1 MSSKLVAAL
10 LATTAVVGLV
20 RVPIAVAQT
29 DQPAASTGLEE
40 IVVTARRREERVQ
53 SVPIAITAFSQT
65 DIEKKQIHEIHDL
78 AQNVPSLSMAESQS
92 DSNGLYSG
100 QLRLR
105 GLPGTEIYFDD
116 VPIGNADLQPGTGIT
131 HGLSEGFLFDLD
143 DLEVL
148 KGPQGTLFGK
158 NSVGGLISIKPKKPT
173 DDYEGYLKVT
183 FGNYDDKQVEG
194 AVNIPVIQ
202 DKLLVRI
209 AGEMQQRDGYTHDV
223 ASGQD
228 LDNKNF
234 YAWRAS
240 VTLRPTDDIE
250 NDFVYDG
257 YWQDTDGS
265 GELVKHYNP
274 NLAFAPL
281 SVLAAGSP
289 AFLGALNAFGIANDP
304 VTLGRGPALTGLFS
318 ASTFVQTALGIKAAG
333 GASLYP
339 GSAAVFA
346 EQQALGPRAD
356 VGSSIQGI
364 GKDYFYGLTDTA
376 TWNITDDITLKNIA
390 AARIFKQLA
399 TADFAPLG
407 FPLLNIGVPGN
418 QRIWGDNSVQYTE
431 EFQLQGKSLGDKLT
445 WVAGGY
451 LEYDHP
457 LGNTLLG
464 SAALGATP
472 FGTVGY
478 YQFNIHTRSD
488 AVFAHG
494 TYDLS
499 DYVEGLSVTGGYRYT
514 WDYSSTGSRSTNGVN
529 AITRKSDG
537 TANNCGGTFG
547 NDNNCYQSVNA
558 YFSSYGW
565 NAGVEEQ
572 LDPQTLIY
580 VKAGNAYRPGAF
592 NLNVPAQYSKVQ
604 PEHDTDVEVGVKSDW
619 DLWGMHA
626 RTNADIFHT
635 DYKSIQVSQTVPIK
649 QGNVTKENSINENA
663 ASATL
668 EGGEFE
674 ATFLPYKGV
683 EIEPHA
689 SYLHASYGQYPTAFG
704 AISSGTNTPFD
715 FTPKW
720 QYAVTG
726 TYHLPLD
733 ESLGDIAVAVT
744 YSWYGHQYNTQL
756 LGEDYPIQP
765 SYENINARID
775 WTNVYQYPVDL
786 GFFMTNVQ
794 DNVHVIGATAL
805 YSSLGFTSVSYNAPR
820 MFGFSA
826 KYHFGAAAEPE
837 TAPAAYT
844 PPPAVAPAPSV
855 PNSYLVFFDF
865 NKSDL
870 TPQAVSI
877 VGQAAANAGPA
888 KITQLTVTGHTD
900 TVGSDA
906 YNMRLSRRRA
916 ESVAAQLEK
925 DGIPSSE
932 IAIVAKGKR
941 DLLVPT
947 ADGVKEPQNRRVQ
960 IVYSGGPTS

>member
-1 MSSKLVAAL
+1 MSSKLTVAL
-10 LATTAVVGLV
+10 LATTAIAGL
-20 RVPIAVAQT
+20 IAAPRAFAQS
-29 DQPAASTGLEE
+29 DQPAASAGSGLEE
-40 IVVTARRREERVQ
+40 VVVTARRREERVQ
-53 SVPIAITAFSQT
+53 SVPIAITAFSQAAI
-65 DIEKKQIHEIHDL
+65 DKKQIHEIHDL
-78 AQNVPSLSMAESQS
+78 AQNVPSLSFAASQS

-143 DLEVL
+143 DLEVI

-173 DDYEGYLKVT
+173 DDYEGYIKTT
-183 FGNYDDKQVEG
+183 FGNYNDKQVEG

-209 AGEMQQRDGYTHDV
+209 AGEMQQRDGYTKDV
-223 ASGQD
+223 ANGKD

-257 YWQDTDGS
+257 YWQDTNGS
-265 GELVKHYNP
+265 GELVKYYNP
-274 NLAFAPL
+274 KQVFATGAALGLPAPL
-281 SVLAAGSP
+281 ASLPITLGVGPNLSGLLNPATAVSTAIAA
-289 AFLGALNAFGIANDP
+289 LGAGAF
-304 VTLGRGPALTGLFS
+304 
-318 ASTFVQTALGIKAAG
+318 
-333 GASLYP
+333 SLYP
-339 GSAAVFA
+339 GSASVFA
-346 EQQALGPRAD
+346 QQQALGPRQD

-376 TWNITDDITLKNIA
+376 TWNFNDDITFKNIA

-418 QRIWGDNSVQYTE
+418 QQIWGDNSVQYTE
-431 EFQLQGKSLGDKLT
+431 EFQIQGKSLADKLT

-464 SAALGATP
+464 SSALGDTL
-472 FGTVGY
+472 FGTTSY
-478 YQFNIHTRSD
+478 YQFNIATRSE
-488 AVFAHG
+488 AAFAHG
-494 TYDLS
+494 TYDLG
-499 DYVEGLSVTGGYRYT
+499 DYVEGLSLTGGYRYT
-514 WDYSSTGSRSTNGVN
+514 WDYASTGSRSTNGTN
-529 AITRKSDG
+529 TITRG
-537 TANNCGGTFG
+537 AGGAPANCGGSFG
-547 NDNNCYQSVNA
+547 SDNNCYQSVDA
-558 YFSSYGW
+558 HYSSFGW
-565 NAGVEEQ
+565 NASVEEQ
-572 LDPQTLIY
+572 LDAQTLLY
-580 VKAGNAYRPGAF
+580 VRAGNAYRPGAF

-604 PEHDTDVEVGVKSDW
+604 PEHDTDVEIGVKADW
-619 DLWGMHA
+619 DLWDMHA

-635 DYKSIQVSQTVPIK
+635 DYKAIQVSQTVPIQ
-649 QGNVTKENSINENA
+649 QGNVIKENSINENA
-663 ASATL
+663 ASAEL
-668 EGGEFE
+668 EGAEME
-674 ATFLPYKGV
+674 ATFLPFKGV

-689 SYLHASYGQYPTAFG
+689 SYLHAAFGQYPTAFG
-704 AISSGTNTPFD
+704 AISAGTNTPFD

-733 ESLGDIAVAVT
+733 ESMGDIAVSAT
-744 YSWYGHQYNTQL
+744 YSWYGHQYNTQI
-756 LGEDYPIQP
+756 LGEIYPIQP

-775 WTNVYQYPVDL
+775 WTNVYEYPVDL

-794 DNVHVIGATAL
+794 DNVHVVGATAL
-805 YSSLGFTSVSYNAPR
+805 YSSLGFTSVSYNPPR

-826 KYHFGAAAEPE
+826 KYHFSAAAEPE
-837 TAPAAYT
+837 ATPEAYV
-844 PPPAVAPAPSV
+844 PPPVVAPAPAA
-855 PNSYLVFFDF
+855 PKSYLVFFDF

-870 TPQAVSI
+870 TPQAVTI
-877 VGQAAANAGPA
+877 VDQAAQNAAPM
-888 KITQLTVTGHTD
+888 KVTQLTVTGHTD

-960 IVYSGGPTS
+960 IVYDNGATS